1 MNFSLLIKLKKTFPA
16 FLGLL
21 SMRYCVLVPKEV
33 IEYFVTNF
41 RSNPI
46 GTGPF
51 YFKRWDQNVKLVIR
65 KNPTYFEF
73 DSKGQRLPYLE
84 LVAIKFILDIQSKFV
99 LFLYRK
105 LDFINSLDSS
115 YKSELLNPIDELKP
129 KYEEQ

>member
-1 MNFSLLIKLKKTFPA
+1 
-16 FLGLL
+16 
-21 SMRYCVLVPKEV
+21 MRYCVLVPKEV

-46 GTGPF
+46 GTCPF
-51 YFKRWDQNVKLVIR
+51 CFKRWDQNVKLVIR

-73 DSKGQRLPYLE
+73 DSKGERLPYLE

-99 LFLYRK
+99 LFLYGK

-115 YKSELLNPIDELKP
+115 YKCELLTPIDELKP

>member
-1 MNFSLLIKLKKTFPA
+1 
-16 FLGLL
+16 
-21 SMRYCVLVPKEV
+21 MRYCVLVPKEV

-73 DSKGQRLPYLE
+73 DPKR
-84 LVAIKFILDIQSKFV
+84 
-99 LFLYRK
+99 RK
-105 LDFINSLDSS
+105 A
-115 YKSELLNPIDELKP
+115 PIFRISCH
-129 KYEEQ
+129 